1 MYIQYILDMY
11 IFIFIY
17 IHISC
22 TDISCVNAMQMIHI
36 GIDVIYNTCIDEYLH
51 CTPKMKLCV
60 FFFFRFFGHLS
71 LLLQTVMQLQPSKV
85 CQFEA
90 HRYVRTSTATRM
102 REAHRKACWL

>member
-22 TDISCVNAMQMIHI
+22 NDISCVNAMQMIHI

-60 FFFFRFFGHLS
+60 CVFFFPIFWAPQS
-71 LLLQTVMQLQPSKV
+71 LVANCYAVAAL
-85 CQFEA
+85 
-90 HRYVRTSTATRM
+90 
-102 REAHRKACWL
+102 